1 MGKGDIRTKRGKI
14 HRGTYGKSRP
24 RKKKNKIALMK
35 LYSLE
40 QDTPKNE

>member
-24 RKKKNKIALMK
+24 RKKKNKIALQK
-35 LYSLE
+35 LYSLPQE
-40 QDTPKNE
+40 SNQ